1 MEAWMGK
8 IIRVNLSYGDYQIEE
23 IDPDYVRPYF
33 GGRGLGSK
41 ILFDEMDPQV
51 DPFSP
56 ENKLIFMTGPL
67 TGTGA
72 PCGARYMVI
81 TKSPLSGT
89 IACSNSGGFFGPEL
103 KFAGYDGIIFEGAS
117 DEPVYLWI
125 K

>member
-1 MEAWMGK
+1 MEGWMGK
-8 IIRVNLSYGDYQIEE
+8 IIRVNLSYGDHHIEE
-23 IDPDYVRPYF
+23 IDPDYVRPYL

-41 ILFDEMDPQV
+41 ILYDEVDPQV

-72 PCGARYMVI
+72 PCSSRYMVI

-89 IACSNSGGFFGPEL
+89 IASSNSGGFFGPEL
-103 KFAGYDGIIFEGAS
+103 KFAGY
-117 DEPVYLWI
+117 
-125 K
+125 